1 LHSQRIVMSKKR
13 DIFEDNLDKEAPLL
27 NAIPKRNPFVVPDG
41 YFDAL
46 PSQIMDVCRESTAK
60 KGPAFVYDKIFWLF
74 RPQWMLAVFICV
86 IGISLFLRNGN
97 APIESYETIA
107 AALPDSV
114 IMQNLQNNIDYVDVS
129 NLEEMAQNQGLMKSL
144 QAQSDTSNGQ
154 IINYLINNNVDDNDI
169 ENEL

>member
-1 LHSQRIVMSKKR
+1 MSKNT
-13 DIFEDNLDKEAPLL
+13 DIFEDNLDKEVPLL
-27 NAIPKRNPFVVPDG
+27 NAIPKRNPFTVPDG
-41 YFDAL
+41 YFDGL
-46 PSQIMDVCRESTAK
+46 PSQIIDACRKSAVK
-60 KGPAFVYDKIFWLF
+60 KGPVFVYDKVFWLF

-97 APIESYETIA
+97 SPLENYETIA

-129 NLEEMAQNQGLMKSL
+129 SLEEMAQNQGLMKSL
-144 QAQSDTSNGQ
+144 QVQSDTASGQ
-154 IINYLINNNVDDNDI
+154 IINYLINNNVDANDI